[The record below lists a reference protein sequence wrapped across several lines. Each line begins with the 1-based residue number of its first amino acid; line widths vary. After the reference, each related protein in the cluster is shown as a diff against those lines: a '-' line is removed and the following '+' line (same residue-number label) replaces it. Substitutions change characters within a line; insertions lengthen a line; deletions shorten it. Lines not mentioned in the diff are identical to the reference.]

1 MARLRNSEKASSIA
15 RGGYEIVKRIMSVL
29 IGLPLIAPVAMGQD
43 PRKPPPN
50 PTTPKS
56 EDTGGISFGGKTK
69 VELLPNPYLF
79 NAALTVV
86 AQAIPVVIEQQ
97 KLALD
102 EEKSQPRTGL
112 FITRP
117 YVFTRGI
124 AVSKAELQHAAHLPA
139 EEARTWNSGRFSLE
153 IRMSPVEATSTRVTV
168 TATVEGLAQDV
179 LASNWVKCESKGV
192 VENEFLLALRQ
203 YIELQ

>member
-1 MARLRNSEKASSIA
+1 MRQTVTALILLIFMSST
-15 RGGYEIVKRIMSVL
+15 SL
-29 IGLPLIAPVAMGQD
+29 GQD

-50 PTTPKS
+50 PTTPKP
-56 EDTGGISFGGKTK
+56 EGTGGIGFGGKEK
-69 VELLPNPYLF
+69 VVQLPNPYLF

-102 EEKSQPRTGL
+102 EEKSQPRNGL

-124 AVSKAELQHAAHLPA
+124 AVSKAELQHVAQLPA